1 MIYTTRIP
9 CKAKKITFTDNSFI
23 EIDTNGLDCTLKAVD
38 TDITVKVYPNDTEE
52 NVFLLSAGERLD
64 FSGKIF
70 VSGTKDAC
78 AYTLM
83 YTTF

>member
-9 CKAKKITFTDNSFI
+9 CKANKITFKDNSFI
-23 EIDTNGLDCTLKAVD
+23 EVDTCGLDCTLKAVGAD
-38 TDITVKVYPNDTEE
+38 VTVKVYHDSSDE
-52 NVFLLSAGERLD
+52 NVFIISAGEKLD

-70 VSGTKDAC
+70 ISGSKDAC